1 MKIDSCP
8 RCGRPG
14 YLEEMCVKSTSG
26 RELCYYRVVHYY
38 KENGKRRK
46 KVCYLGPVAGAYSY
60 VERVHGLGLTNVL
73 KQDPRQIISNTITK
87 LIELA
92 YTVGPSKREEVLGK
106 VRELR
111 TLLEH
116 LAKRLAQVEEDLM
129 GKLNYE
135 LEGKP
140 IDSAQG

>member
-73 KQDPRQIISNTITK
+73 KQNPLSIINNTVSK
-87 LIELA
+87 VIELA
-92 YTVGPSKREEVLGK
+92 YTAGSSKREEVLGK

-111 TLLEH
+111 MLLEH
-116 LAKRLAQVEEDLM
+116 LTKRLAQVEDDLVSQ
-129 GKLNYE
+129 
-135 LEGKP
+135 LEGKQ
-140 IDSAQG
+140 IDGA

>member
-26 RELCYYRVVHYY
+26 RDLCYYRVVHYY

-46 KVCYLGPVAGAYSY
+46 KVCYLGPVAGVYSY

-73 KQDPRQIISNTITK
+73 KQDPREIVSNVVSK
-87 LIELA
+87 VIELA
-92 YTVGPSKREEVLGK
+92 YTVGASKREEMLGK

-111 TLLEH
+111 VLLEH
-116 LAKRLAQVEEDLM
+116 LAKRLAQVESELK
-129 GKLNYE
+129 GE
-135 LEGKP
+135 LEVESNDG
-140 IDSAQG
+140 A

>member
-14 YLEEMCVKSTSG
+14 YLEEMCIKSTSG

-46 KVCYLGPVAGAYSY
+46 KVCYLGPVDGAYSY
-60 VERVHGLGLTNVL
+60 VERVHGLGLTNIL
-73 KQDPRQIISNTITK
+73 KQDPKQIINNAVSK
-87 LIELA
+87 VIELA
-92 YTVGPSKREEVLGK
+92 YTVGPEKKGEMLDK
-106 VRELR
+106 IRELR

-116 LAKRLAQVEEDLM
+116 LAKRLAQVESDLTS
-129 GKLNYE
+129 KLNGE
-135 LEGKP
+135 LEGNP
-140 IDSAQG
+140 IDGA